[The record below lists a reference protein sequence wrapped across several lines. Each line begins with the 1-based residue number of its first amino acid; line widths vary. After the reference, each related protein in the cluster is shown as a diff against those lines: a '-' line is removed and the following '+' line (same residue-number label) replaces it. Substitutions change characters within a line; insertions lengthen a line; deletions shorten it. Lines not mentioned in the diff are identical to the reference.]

1 MGGGSVALA
10 VAVIVGLCLFF
21 LFIIPKGLTGI
32 TTQVIADDGVTFTN
46 PAPTEKIE
54 IIADCYSTKL
64 QVNYKIDCTI
74 CTSKNINEYFW
85 FKNSKD
91 NEFTFLR
98 GDRKT
103 IFPNRDYSAEMKV
116 DVCKGNSY
124 SWYVCIDDGT
134 LKCAGKDRAFRFDV
148 R

>member
-103 IFPNRDYSAEMKV
+103 IFPNRDYSARTRAVPKAP
-116 DVCKGNSY
+116 
-124 SWYVCIDDGT
+124 
-134 LKCAGKDRAFRFDV
+134 AGSSAASGQKKRSGPTAPIGLPLPPGRD
-148 R
+148 